1 MHVLAP
7 LPSPENEPGSASW
20 TMSDHWQEPS
30 HPSRALSQGQW
41 MPSNLGLPGGLG
53 GGARDSAVAK
63 APAVQTPALGPPSAP
78 TLRFL
83 LSPRPPPG
91 QPSSSR
97 GPCRLLRVTGQREG
111 PVPRPGCPG
120 AWPARSL
127 RLPEQAH
134 LHASSVAFSTGRLS
148 KCRCAL
154 GRARP
159 SSWPAVVTLRAA
171 GGTRG
176 GDSLSESCRPWGPE
190 QPPFP
195 PGCGAASSQAA

>member
-91 QPSSSR
+91 QLSSSR

-111 PVPRPGCPG
+111 RCPG
-120 AWPARSL
+120 RAARVL
-127 RLPEQAH
+127 G
-134 LHASSVAFSTGRLS
+134 LHAVCGYQS
-148 KCRCAL
+148 KLIYMRV
-154 GRARP
+154 R
-159 SSWPAVVTLRAA
+159 W
-171 GGTRG
+171 
-176 GDSLSESCRPWGPE
+176 
-190 QPPFP
+190 PFP
-195 PGCGAASSQAA
+195 QGGFQSAGVLLAVRGHRRGLQW